1 MNFKIF
7 IIDFLITFA
16 IAFIVTAAV
25 TFFYS
30 LIIHGKGIIGWETAF
45 QLSIILGIIFPLLS
59 KHDKNN
65 KE

>member
-16 IAFIVTAAV
+16 VAFIVTAIV

-30 LIIHGKGIIGWETAF
+30 LIISGDGIIDWETVL
-45 QLSIILGIIFPLLS
+45 QLSIILGIIFPLLNR
-59 KHDKNN
+59 HN
-65 KE
+65 KKQ